1 MKRKCG
7 SNRYF
12 LDRLRLARTVQKTW
26 ILKTWILIAF
36 SKFLVLLVEII
47 HYWIR

>member
-12 LDRLRLARTVQKTW
+12 SDRLRLARTVQKTW
-26 ILKTWILIAF
+26 ILIAF
-36 SKFLVLLVEII
+36 SKFLVLLAEII